1 LERLKNAR
9 DAETQYLRERNE
21 LEVKKTKELADIETD
36 KFKKMVDAI
45 GTSTLLA
52 IATSGPDMQV
62 WTARIHSRI
71 VYLTWYTKIELQNI
85 AQSVKTLNLDINKC
99 LCATL

>member
-1 LERLKNAR
+1 MERLKNAR

-21 LEVKKTKELADIETD
+21 LEVAKTRELAEIETA

-45 GTSTLLA
+45 GTSTLQA

-62 WTARIHSRI
+62 
-71 VYLTWYTKIELQNI
+71 
-85 AQSVKTLNLDINKC
+85 
-99 LCATL
+99 